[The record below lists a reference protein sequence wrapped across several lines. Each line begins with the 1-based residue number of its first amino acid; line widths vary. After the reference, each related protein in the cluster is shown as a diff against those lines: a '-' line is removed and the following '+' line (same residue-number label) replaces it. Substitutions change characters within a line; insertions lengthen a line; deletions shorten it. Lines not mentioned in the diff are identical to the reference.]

1 MDIIIKWRRS
11 TLNKLCSCLKQMLV
25 WFGDCTQK
33 LWSRQTHSRE
43 SFKAKAIKPTK
54 ANETKVQKY
63 HTHTRTHKVISV
75 QKEKEKIEMKNLAN
89 MGSGV
94 SASVDENDDEDISK
108 SAFASFQ
115 AREEE
120 IEKMKMQVKEKVEM
134 KLGQAE
140 EQTRRLAQVW
150 EVSPTKTL

>member
-1 MDIIIKWRRS
+1 M
-11 TLNKLCSCLKQMLV
+11 
-25 WFGDCTQK
+25 
-33 LWSRQTHSRE
+33 
-43 SFKAKAIKPTK
+43 
-54 ANETKVQKY
+54 
-63 HTHTRTHKVISV
+63 

-150 EVSPTKTL
+150 EELEVLTDPMRKEVASVRKKIDVANREVRSLGQSCQKKVWLPDCPPARPPSLIYNTIWIILLLYR